1 MLLLPLLLLPL
12 ISFQT
17 PANDD
22 QDPESGRETR
32 FYRVVEG
39 KVDASTFMGWR
50 VFHMNCHTCHGI
62 DAVGTDIAP
71 NLLERLK
78 TMGPDAFAKK
88 VLMRYRIS
96 VSMNEASAETGKI
109 VRDAIIEEMVR
120 QQRGAQGEIIMPGW
134 DEFNP
139 GIRYH
144 ILDLYAYLKA
154 RSDGVLG
161 AGRPEIIQE

>member
-161 AGRPEIIQE
+161 AGRPEIIKE